1 VGLSRRGI
9 LVLMSQDCLSC
20 KYKLRD
26 GSSCKKQKKER
37 LKDGC
42 PDFIP
47 KPLIPLKDDRNEAY
61 HCA

>member
-1 VGLSRRGI
+1 MVAVAKS
-9 LVLMSQDCLSC
+9 
-20 KYKLRD
+20 
-26 GSSCKKQKKER
+26 KKKKKER

-47 KPLIPLKDDRNEAY
+47 KPLITLKDHRNEAY